1 MRNINTKKFTALFLA
16 CLLAASS
23 LTACGSDA
31 SSGNA
36 GAAGNNSGAQ
46 DEKADSSKTGQSSE
60 KAQDNDGAQDAGTDA
75 SSEEQQTA
83 GGDGYLSYDDLPNE
97 QSFFLWLD
105 EGDIHFK
112 CNYPD
117 NFAFD
122 GHGNGMGSE
131 NSFDYSIVMAHSEQP
146 MPDTSLEDA
155 FYALLN
161 GEDGFHSILR
171 MVKKASYDDLT
182 PDETES
188 VTLDCGREA
197 LRFSGLQHMDDYGTI
212 ADCPIYGYCTMLDD
226 IPVIIC
232 YIIFDEENYEE
243 DRLAGRERYHSPDE
257 LDHYIEEMLN
267 TLRVIEE

>member
-1 MRNINTKKFTALFLA
+1 MRNINTKKITALLLA

-36 GAAGNNSGAQ
+36 GADGSQNGGAQ

-60 KAQDNDGAQDAGTDA
+60 KAQDDGGAQDADTDA

-97 QSFFLWLD
+97 QSFILWLD
-105 EGDIHFK
+105 EGNIRFK

-117 NFAFD
+117 SFAFE
-122 GHGNGMGSE
+122 GSANGMGSE
-131 NSFDYSIVMAHSEQP
+131 NSVAFSLVMAHSEQL

-155 FYALLN
+155 LYALLK
-161 GEDGFHSILR
+161 GDEFHHTLR
-171 MVKKASYDDLT
+171 RVNRATYDDMT

-197 LRFSGLQHMDDYGTI
+197 LRFSGLQHMDDYGTT
-212 ADCPIYGYCTMLDD
+212 ADCPIYGYCTMLND

-232 YIIFDEENYEE
+232 YIIFDEEKYEE
-243 DRLAGRERYHSPDE
+243 DRLAESEHYYSPDE
-257 LDHYIEEMLN
+257 LDHYIQEMLN
-267 TLRVIEE
+267 TLRIAEE